1 MKNSYNNSLHIQDTR
16 RAGETPEYRRAAGA
30 PAIPVCEV
38 PLKNVAVK
46 DLPLHIVIT
55 NIVMS
60 ADLPKK
66 EFLSDEEFEEY
77 LKRYAADIIQ
87 DPAKREKFIKKH
99 TNNAL
104 FLDDEIVGDFAYQF
118 AGRVNFKNARKCGFG
133 ILKTQ
138 SQEFYMFQT
147 AMGMDLPAQLAAYQ
161 ALTFGCVSEK
171 DLDRLTTAGGREHMK
186 TVLGEE
192 VYAEVLE
199 ALGISNMVSD

>member
-1 MKNSYNNSLHIQDTR
+1 MEYSYKNRLQIPDKDCI
-16 RAGETPEYRRAAGA
+16 GESTEYWPEN
-30 PAIPVCEV
+30 PELTIPVGDA
-38 PLKNVAVK
+38 PFKKAAVR

-60 ADLPKK
+60 AGLPKK

-77 LKRYAADIIQ
+77 LAGYAGENIQ
-87 DPAKREKFIKKH
+87 DPEKREKFIKKH

-118 AGRVNFKNARKCGFG
+118 SGGVDFKNARKCGFG

-138 SQEFYMFQT
+138 SGEFYMFQT
-147 AMGMDLPAQLAAYQ
+147 TMGIDLPAQLAAYQ
-161 ALTFGCVSEK
+161 ALTFGSISAK
-171 DLDRLTTAGGREHMK
+171 DLHRVTTAEGRERLK
-186 TVLGEE
+186 ITLGNG
-192 VYAEVLE
+192 VFAEVLE